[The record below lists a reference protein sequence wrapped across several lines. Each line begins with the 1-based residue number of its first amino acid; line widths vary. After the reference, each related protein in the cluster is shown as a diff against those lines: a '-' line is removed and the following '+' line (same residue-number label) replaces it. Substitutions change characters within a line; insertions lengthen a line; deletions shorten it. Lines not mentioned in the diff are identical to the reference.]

1 MSQDTTSDLPEFPF
15 ARPPK
20 SYDPPAKLAE
30 LRHQGPT
37 ERVQLFDG
45 KPAWIVTRHNEV
57 CEMLSNDKLSN
68 ERYNPDN
75 RDGYP
80 EIHSGTQKEGVRP
93 TFVHMDDPKHARHR
107 AMIESFFTLEATE
120 AIKPQV
126 QEIVDSLIDS
136 IKQRGCDDGPVD
148 LVEELAT
155 VVNPKVLLLTIFKV
169 PDKDANGLIQSSSAR
184 GGTSGT
190 ASESGHT
197 DLHDYMSR
205 LIDERIEKPGRPQDD
220 LISRLVVEQYKPG
233 NLDREDLINLVYMVL
248 IAGNSAIQSSIA
260 LGVLTLLQN
269 QDQLKE
275 FKEDPGLAGPAVEE
289 VLRYHTPSALN
300 SRRVATAGLTL
311 GGKKI
316 EAGSGVIGSVR
327 SANRD
332 ETVYPDA
339 DRFSI
344 HRQVDPHRNLAF
356 GYGPHN
362 CQGQWLSRLELQAVL
377 SSLFRKLPD
386 LQLAIKPSELKYT
399 PPTQNV
405 GVVHLPVVF

>member
-1 MSQDTTSDLPEFPF
+1 
-15 ARPPK
+15 
-20 SYDPPAKLAE
+20 
-30 LRHQGPT
+30 
-37 ERVQLFDG
+37 
-45 KPAWIVTRHNEV
+45 
-57 CEMLSNDKLSN
+57 
-68 ERYNPDN
+68 
-75 RDGYP
+75 
-80 EIHSGTQKEGVRP
+80 
-93 TFVHMDDPKHARHR
+93 
-107 AMIESFFTLEATE
+107 MIESFFTLEATE
-120 AIKPQV
+120 VIKPQV

-248 IAGNSAIQSSIA
+248 IAGNSAIQNSIA

-311 GGKKI
+311 GGKVLNMAQIPYSHGSDCFLRKLKRAPALLAPCDLPTAMRRCTPMQTGLASI
-316 EAGSGVIGSVR
+316 AKSTRTGTWHLDMARIIARGSGCPGWSCR
-327 SANRD
+327 
-332 ETVYPDA
+332 
-339 DRFSI
+339 
-344 HRQVDPHRNLAF
+344 
-356 GYGPHN
+356 
-362 CQGQWLSRLELQAVL
+362 
-377 SSLFRKLPD
+377 
-386 LQLAIKPSELKYT
+386 PS
-399 PPTQNV
+399 
-405 GVVHLPVVF
+405 